1 MVLWHKQITLLINFL
16 VKLKV
21 DKLINTHYINNVKA
35 HGGKLMK
42 RNYPE
47 FLLEEFGNDLQD
59 IFGSVEEQENKIH
72 EQENIINHQKKQINE
87 KDEMIRVL
95 KYNLNKLY
103 NRKI

>member
-16 VKLKV
+16 GKLKV

-59 IFGSVEEQENKIH
+59 IFGSVEEQENKIS
-72 EQENIINHQKKQINE
+72 
-87 KDEMIRVL
+87 L
-95 KYNLNKLY
+95 
-103 NRKI
+103 